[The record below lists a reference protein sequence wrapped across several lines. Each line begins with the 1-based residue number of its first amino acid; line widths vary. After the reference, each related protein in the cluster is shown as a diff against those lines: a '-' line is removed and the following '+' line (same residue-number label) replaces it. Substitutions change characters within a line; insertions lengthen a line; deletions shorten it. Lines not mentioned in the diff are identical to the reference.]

1 MSTNLVR
8 RSRARLGSSVFGTS
22 NDNNNSTFDEGL
34 SMEQPSTP
42 AGTLRK
48 NALGM
53 WSIVFFVLA
62 TNGPL
67 TGLVGVV
74 PTAILMG
81 NGVGL
86 PGVFLLVGVVY
97 LLFAVGFVAMG
108 RHIRNAGAFYA
119 YVATGLGR
127 PLGAASAFLAIVAY
141 AGMQIACYGLI
152 GFFTS
157 QACLRL
163 GIDLQWWVASMGYAV
178 LVQLFGTRNVEFNGR
193 FLALLMLAE
202 LLVILIFDVAVLWH
216 GGGPEGFSAVSFE
229 PAKVFAPGL
238 GAALVFVGGAFMGFE
253 TTAIYAEEARDP
265 VRTLP
270 RATFTAL
277 LLIMLFYALSSW
289 LLLVAIG
296 PSSAIETIGQDPG
309 AIWFQL
315 STRLVGVALA
325 DAINILLITSLFA
338 VLLSFH
344 NSLSRYLFAMGRER
358 ILPGVLALTHRKHQ
372 TPYVASTLQTAVC
385 LVLLAVFGVAGADP
399 ITQVLPLGSAPATI
413 GILAVQCLASVA
425 VIRYFRINR
434 VGVNVWQSQV
444 APALSALALA
454 YGVALIA
461 SNMALLTGGESL
473 FNALIPAGML
483 GVAICGM
490 CLAGWHK
497 WRNPQIY
504 ANLGRVLDEA

>member
-1 MSTNLVR
+1 
-8 RSRARLGSSVFGTS
+8 
-22 NDNNNSTFDEGL
+22 
-34 SMEQPSTP
+34 MEQTSTP
-42 AGTLRK
+42 TGALRK

-53 WSIVFFVLA
+53 WNIVFFVLA

-67 TGLVGVV
+67 TGLIGVV

-86 PGVFLLVGVVY
+86 PGVFLLVGAVY

-127 PLGAASAFLAIVAY
+127 PMGAASAFLAIVAY

-157 QACLRL
+157 EAFHRL
-163 GIDLQWWVASMGYAV
+163 GINLEWWVASIGYAI

-202 LLVILIFDVAVLWH
+202 LVVIVIFDIAVVGH
-216 GGGPEGFSAVSFE
+216 GGGPEGFSMVSFE
-229 PAKVFAPGL
+229 PTNVFATGL

-265 VRTLP
+265 AKTLP

-277 LLIMLFYALSSW
+277 ILIMLFYAVSSW

-296 PSSAIETIGQDPG
+296 PSVAIDKITQDPG
-309 AIWFQL
+309 GVWFQL
-315 STRLVGVALA
+315 STKLVGVALA

-344 NSLSRYLFAMGRER
+344 NSLSRYLFSMGRER
-358 ILPGVLALTHRKHQ
+358 ILPSILAVTHKKHQ
-372 TPYVASTLQTAVC
+372 TPYVASTLQTAIC
-385 LVLLAVFGVAGADP
+385 LTLLVIFGAAGADP

-413 GILAVQCLASVA
+413 GILAVQCLASIA
-425 VIRYFRINR
+425 VIRYFHKDSM
-434 VGVNVWQSQV
+434 GVSIWKRLI
-444 APALSALALA
+444 APAVSALALA
-454 YGVALIA
+454 YGVVLIIN
-461 SNMALLTGGESL
+461 NMSLLTGGESI
-473 FNALIPAGML
+473 FNSLIPAGMFL
-483 GVAICGM
+483 VAVAGM

-504 ANLGRVLDEA
+504 ANLGRVLNEV

>member
-1 MSTNLVR
+1 
-8 RSRARLGSSVFGTS
+8 
-22 NDNNNSTFDEGL
+22 
-34 SMEQPSTP
+34 MEQISTA

-53 WSIVFFVLA
+53 WNIVFFVLA

-67 TGLVGVV
+67 TGLIGVI

-86 PGVFLLVGVVY
+86 PGVFLLVGAVY

-119 YVATGLGR
+119 YVAVGLGR

-157 QACLRL
+157 EAFHRL
-163 GIDLQWWVASMGYAV
+163 GINLEWWVASIGYSI
-178 LVQLFGTRNVEFNGR
+178 LVQLFGTRNIEFNGR

-202 LLVILIFDVAVLWH
+202 LVVILIFDIAVVGH
-216 GGGPEGFSAVSFE
+216 GGGPEGFSAASFD
-229 PAKVFAPGL
+229 PTNVFAAGL

-265 VRTLP
+265 AKTLP

-277 LLIMLFYALSSW
+277 ILIMLFYSISTW
-289 LLLVAIG
+289 LFLVAIG
-296 PSSAIETIGQDPG
+296 PSTAIDTISKDPG

-315 STRLVGVALA
+315 STKLVGVALA

-344 NSLSRYLFAMGRER
+344 NSLSRYLFSMGREK
-358 ILPGVLALTHRKHQ
+358 ILPSVLAVTHKKHQ
-372 TPYVASTLQTAVC
+372 TPYIASSLQT
-385 LVLLAVFGVAGADP
+385 LLCVALLIIFGITGADP

-413 GILAVQCLASVA
+413 GILAVQCLASIS
-425 VIRYFRINR
+425 VIRYFRKNQLSVSPWKGAI
-434 VGVNVWQSQV
+434 
-444 APALSALALA
+444 APSVSAAALAF
-454 YGVALIA
+454 GVILII
-461 SNMALLTGGESL
+461 SNMSLLTGGDSI
-473 FNALIPAGML
+473 FNTLIPIGML
-483 GVAICGM
+483 AVAISGM

-504 ANLGRVLDEA
+504 ANLGRVLNEG

>member
-1 MSTNLVR
+1 
-8 RSRARLGSSVFGTS
+8 
-22 NDNNNSTFDEGL
+22 
-34 SMEQPSTP
+34 MEQTSTP
-42 AGTLRK
+42 AGALRK

-53 WSIVFFVLA
+53 WNIVFFVLA

-67 TGLVGVV
+67 TGLIGVV

-86 PGVFLLVGVVY
+86 PGVFLVVGAVY

-127 PLGAASAFLAIVAY
+127 PMGAASAFLAIVAY

-157 QACLRL
+157 EAFHRL
-163 GIDLQWWVASMGYAV
+163 GINLEWWVASIGYAI

-202 LLVILIFDVAVLWH
+202 LVVIVIFDIAVVGH
-216 GGGPEGFSAVSFE
+216 GGGPEGFSMVSFE
-229 PAKVFAPGL
+229 PTNVFATGL

-265 VRTLP
+265 AKTLP

-277 LLIMLFYALSSW
+277 ILIMLFYAVSSW

-296 PSSAIETIGQDPG
+296 PSVAIDTITQDPG
-309 AIWFQL
+309 GVWFQL
-315 STRLVGVALA
+315 STKLVGVALA

-344 NSLSRYLFAMGRER
+344 NSLSRYLFSMGRER
-358 ILPGVLALTHRKHQ
+358 ILPSILAVTHKKHQ
-372 TPYVASTLQTAVC
+372 TPYFASTLQTVIC
-385 LVLLAVFGVAGADP
+385 LTLLVIFGAAGADP

-413 GILAVQCLASVA
+413 GILAVQCLASIA
-425 VIRYFRINR
+425 VIRYFRKDSM
-434 VGVNVWQSQV
+434 GVSIWKRLI
-444 APALSALALA
+444 APAVSALALA
-454 YGVALIA
+454 YGVVLIIN
-461 SNMALLTGGESL
+461 NMSLLTGGESI
-473 FNALIPAGML
+473 FNSLIPVGML
-483 GVAICGM
+483 VVAIAGM

-504 ANLGRVLDEA
+504 ANLGRVLNEV

>member
-1 MSTNLVR
+1 
-8 RSRARLGSSVFGTS
+8 
-22 NDNNNSTFDEGL
+22 
-34 SMEQPSTP
+34 MEQTSTP
-42 AGTLRK
+42 TGTLRK

-53 WSIVFFVLA
+53 WNIVFFVLA

-67 TGLVGVV
+67 TGLIGVV
-74 PTAILMG
+74 PTAVLMG
-81 NGVGL
+81 NGIGL
-86 PGVFLLVGVVY
+86 PGVFLLVGAVY

-108 RHIRNAGAFYA
+108 RNIRNAGAFYA

-127 PLGAASAFLAIVAY
+127 PMGAASAFLAIVAY

-157 QACLRL
+157 EAFHRL
-163 GIDLQWWVASMGYAV
+163 GINLEWWIASIGYAI

-193 FLALLMLAE
+193 FLAILMLAE
-202 LLVILIFDVAVLWH
+202 LVVILIFDIAVVGH
-216 GGGPEGFSAVSFE
+216 GGGPEGFSMVSFE
-229 PAKVFAPGL
+229 PADVFAPGL

-265 VRTLP
+265 ARTLP

-277 LLIMLFYALSSW
+277 LLIMFFYAVSSW
-289 LLLVAIG
+289 LMLVAIG
-296 PSSAIETIGQDPG
+296 PSVAIDTITQDPG
-309 AIWFQL
+309 GIWFQL
-315 STRLVGVALA
+315 SAKVVGVALS

-344 NSLSRYLFAMGRER
+344 NSLSRYLFSMGRER
-358 ILPGVLALTHRKHQ
+358 ILPSVLAITHSKHQ
-372 TPYVASTLQTAVC
+372 TPFVASTLQTVLCLTLLVIFGAV
-385 LVLLAVFGVAGADP
+385 GADP

-425 VIRYFRINR
+425 VIRFFRRNP
-434 VGVNVWQSQV
+434 VGVSAWQRLI
-444 APALSALALA
+444 APAISACALA
-454 YGVALIA
+454 YGVVLIVN
-461 SNMALLTGGESL
+461 NMSLLTGGESV
-473 FNALIPAGML
+473 FNTLIPLGML
-483 GVAICGM
+483 AVAAAGM

-504 ANLGRVLDEA
+504 ANLGRVLNEV

>member
-1 MSTNLVR
+1 
-8 RSRARLGSSVFGTS
+8 
-22 NDNNNSTFDEGL
+22 
-34 SMEQPSTP
+34 MEQTTTA

-53 WSIVFFVLA
+53 WNIVFFVLA

-67 TGLVGVV
+67 TGLIGVV

-86 PGVFLLVGVVY
+86 PGVFLLVGAVY

-127 PLGAASAFLAIVAY
+127 PMGAASAFLAIVAY

-157 QACLRL
+157 EAAHRL
-163 GIDLQWWVASMGYAV
+163 GINLEWWVASMGYAI
-178 LVQLFGTRNVEFNGR
+178 LVQIFGTRNVEFNGR

-202 LLVILIFDVAVLWH
+202 LVVILIFDIAVVGH
-216 GGGPEGFSAVSFE
+216 GGGPEGFSTVSFD
-229 PAKVFAPGL
+229 PTKVFATGL

-265 VRTLP
+265 EKTLP

-277 LLIMLFYALSSW
+277 LLIMLFYSASSW

-296 PSSAIETIGQDPG
+296 PSVAIDTITQDPG
-309 AIWFQL
+309 GIWFQL
-315 STRLVGVALA
+315 STKLVGVALS

-344 NSLSRYLFAMGRER
+344 NSLSRYLFSMGREQ
-358 ILPGVLALTHRKHQ
+358 ILPRVLAVTHQKHQ
-372 TPYVASTLQTAVC
+372 TPYVASTIQTSIC
-385 LVLLAVFGVAGADP
+385 LLLLVVFGLSGADP

-413 GILAVQCLASVA
+413 GILAVQFFASIA
-425 VIRYFRINR
+425 VIRYFRKDAMGTNA
-434 VGVNVWQSQV
+434 WQNKI
-444 APALSALALA
+444 APAISAAALAF
-454 YGVALIA
+454 GVVLIVN
-461 SNMALLTGGESL
+461 NMTLLTGGESV
-473 FNALIPAGML
+473 FNSLIPLGML
-483 GVAICGM
+483 AVAVAGV

-504 ANLGRVLDEA
+504 ANLGRVLNEV

>member
-1 MSTNLVR
+1 MGQIADPV
-8 RSRARLGSSVFGTS
+8 GG
-22 NDNNNSTFDEGL
+22 
-34 SMEQPSTP
+34 
-42 AGTLRK
+42 LRK

-53 WSIVFFVLA
+53 WNIVFFVLA

-81 NGVGL
+81 NGIGL
-86 PGVFLLVGVVY
+86 PGVFLLVGAVY

-119 YVATGLGR
+119 YVTTGLGR
-127 PLGAASAFLAIVAY
+127 PLGTASAFLAITAY

-152 GFFTS
+152 GFFT
-157 QACLRL
+157 AEAFHRL

-193 FLALLMLAE
+193 LLALLMLAE
-202 LLVILIFDVAVLWH
+202 LVVIVIFDLAVVSQ
-216 GGGPEGFSAVSFE
+216 GGGPEGFAIESFK
-229 PAKVFAPGL
+229 PANIFAAGM

-265 VRTLP
+265 AKTLP
-270 RATFTAL
+270 RATYTAL

-296 PSSAIETIGQDPG
+296 PSRAIETITQDPG
-309 AIWFQL
+309 GIWFQL
-315 STRLVGVALA
+315 SNQLVGVALS

-344 NSLSRYLFAMGRER
+344 NSLSRYLFSMGRER
-358 ILPGVLALTHRKHQ
+358 VLPAFLATTHKKHQ
-372 TPYVASTLQTAVC
+372 TPYIASTLQSVVC
-385 LVLLAVFGVAGADP
+385 LALLVMFGISGADP

-413 GILAVQCLASVA
+413 GILVVQCLTSIA
-425 VIRYFRINR
+425 VIRYFSKNPL
-434 VGVNVWQSQV
+434 GLGVWQRLI
-444 APALSALALA
+444 APSVSAAALAH
-454 YGVALIA
+454 GVVLIIN
-461 SNMALLTGGESL
+461 NMALLTGGESVL
-473 FNALIPAGML
+473 NAVIPVGML
-483 GVAICGM
+483 LVAVAGIG
-490 CLAGWHK
+490 LAAWHK
-497 WRNPQIY
+497 CYNPQVY
-504 ANLGRVLDEA
+504 ANLGRVLNEV

>member
-1 MSTNLVR
+1 
-8 RSRARLGSSVFGTS
+8 
-22 NDNNNSTFDEGL
+22 
-34 SMEQPSTP
+34 MEQNSSP
-42 AGTLRK
+42 AGSLRK

-53 WSIVFFVLA
+53 WNIVFFVLA

-67 TGLVGVV
+67 TGLIGVV

-81 NGVGL
+81 NGIGL

-157 QACLRL
+157 EAFHRL
-163 GIDLQWWVASMGYAV
+163 GINVEWWVASIGYAI

-202 LLVILIFDVAVLWH
+202 LVVILIFDIAVVGH
-216 GGGPEGFSAVSFE
+216 GGGPEGFSTVSFN
-229 PAKVFAPGL
+229 PGNVFAAGL

-265 VRTLP
+265 AKTLP

-277 LLIMLFYALSSW
+277 VLIMLFYSVSSW

-296 PSSAIETIGQDPG
+296 PSTAIDAISKDPG

-315 STRLVGVALA
+315 STNLVGVALA

-344 NSLSRYLFAMGRER
+344 NSLSRYLFSMGREK
-358 ILPGVLALTHRKHQ
+358 ILPSVLAKTHKKHQ
-372 TPYVASTLQTAVC
+372 TPYVASTIQTSVC
-385 LVLLAVFGVAGADP
+385 LVLLIVFGICGADP

-413 GILAVQCLASVA
+413 GILAVQCLASIA
-425 VIRYFRINR
+425 VIRYFRKNNLGAGI
-434 VGVNVWQSQV
+434 WQGTI
-444 APALSALALA
+444 APAVSAVALA
-454 YGVALIA
+454 YGVFLIVN
-461 SNMALLTGGESL
+461 NMSLLTGGESV
-473 FNALIPAGML
+473 FNSLIPVGML
-483 GVAICGM
+483 AVAVCGAG
-490 CLAGWHK
+490 LAGWHK

-504 ANLGRVLDEA
+504 ANLGRVLNEV

>member
-1 MSTNLVR
+1 
-8 RSRARLGSSVFGTS
+8 
-22 NDNNNSTFDEGL
+22 
-34 SMEQPSTP
+34 MEQISTP

-53 WSIVFFVLA
+53 WNIVFFVLA

-67 TGLVGVV
+67 TGLIGVV

-86 PGVFLLVGVVY
+86 PGVFLLVGAVY

-157 QACLRL
+157 ETLLRL
-163 GIDLQWWVASMGYAV
+163 GINLDWWVASIGYAI

-202 LLVILIFDVAVLWH
+202 LVVILIFDIAVVGH
-216 GGGPEGFSAVSFE
+216 GGGPEGFSTASFV
-229 PAKVFAPGL
+229 PSNVFATGL

-265 VRTLP
+265 AKTLP

-277 LLIMLFYALSSW
+277 ILIMLFYSVSSW
-289 LLLVAIG
+289 LLVVAIG
-296 PSSAIETIGQDPG
+296 PSIAVETISQDPG

-315 STRLVGVALA
+315 STKLVGVALS

-344 NSLSRYLFAMGRER
+344 NSLSRYLFSMGRER
-358 ILPGVLALTHRKHQ
+358 ILPSVLAVTHSKHQ
-372 TPYVASTLQTAVC
+372 TPYVASTIQTSVC
-385 LVLLAVFGVAGADP
+385 LVLLFVFGISGADP

-413 GILAVQCLASVA
+413 GILAVQCLASIA
-425 VIRYFRINR
+425 VIRYFRKNQL
-434 VGVNVWQSQV
+434 GVSVWQRLI
-444 APALSALALA
+444 APFVSAVALAF
-454 YGVALIA
+454 GVILII
-461 SNMALLTGGESL
+461 SNMSLLTGGESI
-473 FNALIPAGML
+473 FNTLIPLGML
-483 GVAICGM
+483 AVGICGM
-490 CLAGWHK
+490 GLAGWHR

-504 ANLGRVLDEA
+504 ANLGRVLNEV

>member
-1 MSTNLVR
+1 
-8 RSRARLGSSVFGTS
+8 
-22 NDNNNSTFDEGL
+22 
-34 SMEQPSTP
+34 MEQTTTA
-42 AGTLRK
+42 AGALRK

-53 WSIVFFVLA
+53 WNIVFFVLA

-67 TGLVGVV
+67 TGLIGVV

-86 PGVFLLVGVVY
+86 PGVFLLVGAVY

-127 PLGAASAFLAIVAY
+127 PMGAASAFLAIVAY

-157 QACLRL
+157 EAAHRL
-163 GIDLQWWVASMGYAV
+163 GINLEWWVASMGYAI

-202 LLVILIFDVAVLWH
+202 LVVILIFDIAVVGH
-216 GGGPEGFSAVSFE
+216 GGGPEGFSTVSFD
-229 PAKVFAPGL
+229 PTKVFATGL

-265 VRTLP
+265 EKTLP

-277 LLIMLFYALSSW
+277 LLIMLFYSASSW

-296 PSSAIETIGQDPG
+296 PSAAIETITQDPG
-309 AIWFQL
+309 GIWFQL
-315 STRLVGVALA
+315 STKLVGVALS

-344 NSLSRYLFAMGRER
+344 NSLSRYLFSMGRER
-358 ILPGVLALTHRKHQ
+358 ILPSILAVTHQKHQ
-372 TPYVASTLQTAVC
+372 TPYVASTIQTSVC
-385 LVLLAVFGVAGADP
+385 LVLLVVFGLSGADP

-413 GILAVQCLASVA
+413 GILSVQFFASIA
-425 VIRYFRINR
+425 VIRYFRKDAL
-434 VGVNVWQSQV
+434 GTNVWQNKI
-444 APALSALALA
+444 APAISAVALAF
-454 YGVALIA
+454 GVVLIVN
-461 SNMALLTGGESL
+461 NMSLLTGGESV
-473 FNALIPAGML
+473 FNSLIPLGML
-483 GVAICGM
+483 AVAIAGM

-504 ANLGRVLDEA
+504 ANLGRVLNEV

>member
-1 MSTNLVR
+1 
-8 RSRARLGSSVFGTS
+8 
-22 NDNNNSTFDEGL
+22 
-34 SMEQPSTP
+34 MEQISTA

-53 WSIVFFVLA
+53 WNIVFFVLA

-67 TGLVGVV
+67 TGLIGVI

-86 PGVFLLVGVVY
+86 PSVFLLVGAVY

-119 YVATGLGR
+119 YVAVGLGR

-157 QACLRL
+157 EAFHRL
-163 GIDLQWWVASMGYAV
+163 GINLEWWVASIGYAI
-178 LVQLFGTRNVEFNGR
+178 LVQLFGTRNIEFNGR

-202 LLVILIFDVAVLWH
+202 LVVILIFDIAVVGH
-216 GGGPEGFSAVSFE
+216 GGGPEGFSAVSFD
-229 PAKVFAPGL
+229 PTKVFATGL

-265 VRTLP
+265 AKTLP

-277 LLIMLFYALSSW
+277 ILIMLFYSISTW
-289 LLLVAIG
+289 LFLVAIG
-296 PSSAIETIGQDPG
+296 PSTAIDTISKDPG

-315 STRLVGVALA
+315 STKLVGVALA

-344 NSLSRYLFAMGRER
+344 NSLSRYLFSMGREK
-358 ILPGVLALTHRKHQ
+358 ILPSVLAVTHKKHQ
-372 TPYVASTLQTAVC
+372 TPYIASSIQTLICV
-385 LVLLAVFGVAGADP
+385 VLLIVFGITGADP

-413 GILAVQCLASVA
+413 GILAVQCLASIA
-425 VIRYFRINR
+425 VIRYFRKNQLS
-434 VGVNVWQSQV
+434 VSSWKGVI
-444 APALSALALA
+444 APSVSAAALAF
-454 YGVALIA
+454 GVILII
-461 SNMALLTGGESL
+461 SNMSLLTGGDSI
-473 FNALIPAGML
+473 FNTLIPIGML
-483 GVAICGM
+483 AVAISGM

-504 ANLGRVLDEA
+504 ANLGRVLNEV